1 MCTEINDKTN
11 VVNNDIQITMPT
23 LLMLSQDSA
32 VNTNIHGYIITSSS
46 AVDWFRD
53 GTGRKPMP
61 GLKGTTLGSLFVLVS
76 FLLYFRTFEGIISVW
91 QLD

>member
-1 MCTEINDKTN
+1 M
-11 VVNNDIQITMPT
+11 VNNDIQITMTT

-32 VNTNIHGYIITSSS
+32 VNTNIHGYTIASWS

-53 GTGRKPMP
+53 GAGRKPMP

-76 FLLYFRTFEGIISVW
+76 FLLYFCTFV
-91 QLD
+91 

>member
-11 VVNNDIQITMPT
+11 VVNNDIQITMTT

-32 VNTNIHGYIITSSS
+32 VNTNIHGYTIESSS
-46 AVDWFRD
+46 AVGWFRD
-53 GTGRKPMP
+53 GAGRKPMP
-61 GLKGTTLGSLFVLVS
+61 GLKGTTLGSLFVLVGI
-76 FLLYFRTFEGIISVW
+76 FYFYFRIDYISVG

>member
-1 MCTEINDKTN
+1 M
-11 VVNNDIQITMPT
+11 VNNDIQITVTT

-32 VNTNIHGYIITSSS
+32 VNTNIHGYTIASWS

-53 GTGRKPMP
+53 GAGRKPMP

-76 FLLYFRTFEGIISVW
+76 FFLLYFRIISV
-91 QLD
+91 

>member
-1 MCTEINDKTN
+1 M
-11 VVNNDIQITMPT
+11 VNNDIQITMTT

-32 VNTNIHGYIITSSS
+32 VNTNIHGYVIASSS

-53 GTGRKPMP
+53 GAGRKPMP
-61 GLKGTTLGSLFVLVS
+61 GLKGTTLGSLFVLVGI
-76 FLLYFRTFEGIISVW
+76 FYFYFRIDYISVG